1 ITKTYGNIY
10 TLWLGHTPLVVLN
23 GCQTVREGLISTS
36 EALSGRPLAAQ
47 YRFDKRKRGIAYS
60 IGHTWKQQRRF
71 GLMAL
76 RNMGLGKKGLES
88 RIQEEAQF
96 LKNTL
101 VAMNGKPTNLSDPI
115 TYCVANIICAMVFGY
130 RFSTDD
136 PLFQKMVKG
145 NHILIDFFGSAW
157 GRLYDAF
164 PALMRYLPGPHQKS
178 FEIAGFHDN
187 FVVKEIRL
195 HEQNGSQ
202 DDPQDIIG
210 YYLAQIAKTKH
221 EPDSTYDLANMIQLV
236 KDLFGA
242 GTETTATTLQ
252 WALLY
257 MVAYPDIQK
266 KVQEELD
273 TVLQGSQLIYYEDR
287 KRLPYTNAV
296 IHEIYRYGNT
306 SALGV
311 PRCATKHFTLNGY
324 TIKKDTMVV
333 YNLDS
338 VLRDPLYWETPDEF
352 NPNHFLKEGSL
363 STNQA
368 FLPFAAGHRVCLGEQ
383 MAQTELFIL
392 FSTLLQVFSFQL
404 PKGITEVNT
413 TRIFSF
419 AHKPNPFEICA
430 ILR

>member
-1 ITKTYGNIY
+1 MWTLQETLLALMFCIIFVKYLHMRWTARIFPPGPTPLPLIGNLLTIKFKLHPETLQKITKTYGNIY

-23 GCQTVREGLISTS
+23 GCQTIKEGLVSNS
-36 EALSGRPLAAQ
+36 EELSGRPLAS
-47 YRFDKRKRGIAYS
+47 YITDLTKGKGIVYS

-76 RNMGLGKKGLES
+76 RNMGLGKQGLES

-96 LKNTL
+96 LKHTL
-101 VAMNGKPTNLSDPI
+101 AAMNGKPTNPSDLLS
-115 TYCVANIICAMVFGY
+115 YCVANIICAMVFGY

-136 PLFQKMVKG
+136 PLFQKLVKN
-145 NHILIDFFGSAW
+145 NHIAIDMIGSAW

-164 PALMRYLPGPHQKS
+164 PALMRYLPGPHQKT
-178 FEIAGFHDN
+178 FEIADFHDN
-187 FVVKEIRL
+187 FVIKEIRL

-221 EPDSTYDLANMIQLV
+221 EPDSTFDVANMIQLV

-273 TVLQGSQLIYYEDR
+273 TVLQGSQLICYEDR

-296 IHEIYRYGNT
+296 IHEVHRYANI

-311 PRCATKHFTLNGY
+311 PRSAIKQFTLNGY
-324 TIKKDTMVV
+324 TIKKVV
-333 YNLDS
+333 FGRAD
-338 VLRDPLYWETPDEF
+338 D
-352 NPNHFLKEGSL
+352 K
-363 STNQA
+363 
-368 FLPFAAGHRVCLGEQ
+368 
-383 MAQTELFIL
+383 TELFIL

-404 PKGITEVNT
+404 PKGITKLT
-413 TRIFSF
+413 HTYLY
-419 AHKPNPFEICA
+419 ICT
-430 ILR
+430 